1 MHGTFVNQKK
11 IPVDHDVTI
20 RNGDILMFGNEVTRG
35 SGESYAISSRH
46 HPGVLTARPMT
57 QPEALE
63 LASVKGS

>member
-1 MHGTFVNQKK
+1 MNQKK

-46 HPGVLTARPMT
+46 HSGCH
-57 QPEALE
+57 
-63 LASVKGS
+63 SS